1 MYFIDLK
8 FKECFG
14 QQGKKALV
22 AHKGEIYRSQYF
34 SSITFNKFHWTS
46 VPSSYSN
53 GWSEAHEILAERK
66 TERWFLNVVKLI
78 DYKDNRQHSKVLN
91 IWKHIKS
98 CSHGTFLKTLLG
110 DKLQSSERQLENSEE
125 KDYHKYQN

>member
-8 FKECFG
+8 FKECFRH
-14 QQGKKALV
+14 QGKKAVV
-22 AHKGEIYRSQYF
+22 AHKGEIHLSHYF
-34 SSITFNKFHWTS
+34 STITFNKFHWTS
-46 VPSSYSN
+46 MPSSYST

-66 TERWFLNVVKLI
+66 TETRFLNLVKLI

-98 CSHGTFLKTLLG
+98 CSYGTFLKNLLG

-125 KDYHKYQN
+125 KDYNKYQN